1 MITVYISQPMT
12 GRKECD
18 IIEERGRAAEEIM
31 AIYGKDVEICDSYRT
46 DIERENIESTMLYT
60 NNTPDLYWLGESIR
74 SLSWADVIWF
84 CDGWEHSRG
93 CKVENMCATLYDI
106 EKSFPTDKVRLTLC
120 KDKEGS
126 VYGH

>member
-1 MITVYISQPMT
+1 MLTVYISQPMT

-31 AIYGKDVEICDSYRT
+31 SIYGKDVEICDSYRT

-60 NNTPDLYWLGESIR
+60 NNTPDLYWLGESLK

-84 CDGWEHSRG
+84 CDRWEHSRG

-120 KDKEGS
+120 KNKEENI
-126 VYGH
+126 YG

>member
-31 AIYGKDVEICDSYRT
+31 AVYGKNVEICDSYRT
-46 DIERENIESTMLYT
+46 DIEREHIESTMLYT
-60 NNTPDLYWLGESIR
+60 NNTPDLHWLGESIK

-84 CDGWEHSRG
+84 CDGWENSRG

-126 VYGH
+126 VL